1 LFFFLFQLYHNLTG
15 NSRGIFAK
23 NTADKIVHYFRIL
36 PAVSVHFAKF
46 RIFLKRI
53 AVGTILKN

>member
-1 LFFFLFQLYHNLTG
+1 MDFRQ
-15 NSRGIFAK
+15 
-23 NTADKIVHYFRIL
+23 NTTDKIVHYFRIL

-53 AVGTILKN
+53 AVGTILEN